1 MSARF
6 EQRFLENDNIIT
18 YHPRFEKCNQY
29 IFDSRNDY
37 MLSVVDEFDID
48 GTRKGFYEIA
58 KIKERSVLNDPIR
71 CLTVDEI
78 LEIVN
83 KENEYGNVET
93 KR

>member
-1 MSARF
+1 MIDRF

-37 MLSVVDEFDID
+37 LLSVVDEYDID
-48 GTRKGFYEIA
+48 GSKKGLYEVA
-58 KIKERSVLNDPIR
+58 KIKQGSVLNDPTR
-71 CLTVDEI
+71 YLTVDEI

-83 KENEYGNVET
+83 KENEIGRIET